1 MKNKQQQIDT
11 LQFLYDRLINVYKES
26 PNVGYVR
33 ELKELIE
40 ELTKQLN
47 ENV

>member
-11 LQFLYDRLINVYKES
+11 LQFLYERLINVYKES
-26 PNVGYVR
+26 PNVGYLR
-33 ELKELIE
+33 DLKELIE